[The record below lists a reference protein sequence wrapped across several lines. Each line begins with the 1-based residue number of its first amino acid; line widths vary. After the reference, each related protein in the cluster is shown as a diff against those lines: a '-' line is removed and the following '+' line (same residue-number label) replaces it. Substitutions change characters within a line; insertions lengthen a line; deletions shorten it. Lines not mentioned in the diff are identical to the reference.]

1 MVRGGEDVDCER
13 ADAIEARVVAGG
25 VGKWHGVAG
34 REDSVADG
42 GGDGNDRDGRER
54 RGADE
59 QDDGRGGD
67 DNDDDADNDDDDDD
81 DDGHNSALQ
90 LLLTYIYECECDWKN
105 WTNTI
110 CYQIRIRHR
119 LDNNICKYDK

>member
-1 MVRGGEDVDCER
+1 MGGRLWQPDDEYPHGIVREIRHGGDMVRGGEDVDCER

-25 VGKWHGVAG
+25 VGEWHSLAG

-42 GGDGNDRDGRER
+42 GGGCWRSER

-67 DNDDDADNDDDDDD
+67 DNDDDADNDD
-81 DDGHNSALQ
+81 GRGWIV
-90 LLLTYIYECECDWKN
+90 YIYSV
-105 WTNTI
+105 
-110 CYQIRIRHR
+110 YV
-119 LDNNICKYDK
+119 

>member
-1 MVRGGEDVDCER
+1 VDCER

-25 VGKWHGVAG
+25 VGEWHGVAG

-42 GGDGNDRDGRER
+42 GGGRRGGER

-81 DDGHNSALQ
+81 GPRNRCAL
-90 LLLTYIYECECDWKN
+90 YIYGV
-105 WTNTI
+105 
-110 CYQIRIRHR
+110 YV
-119 LDNNICKYDK
+119 

>member
-1 MVRGGEDVDCER
+1 MVWGREDVDCER
-13 ADAIEARVVAGG
+13 AGAIEAGVVAGG
-25 VGKWHGVAG
+25 LSEWHGVAG

-42 GGDGNDRDGRER
+42 GGGCWRSER

-81 DDGHNSALQ
+81 YSESGCSSLFLFD
-90 LLLTYIYECECDWKN
+90 IYV
-105 WTNTI
+105 
-110 CYQIRIRHR
+110 
-119 LDNNICKYDK
+119 